1 MLRSMNGKALPLDSP
16 EMNAM
21 LSYMAWLSKGV
32 PTGVS
37 VAGRGFKRLIPQRPS
52 DPVQGQ
58 RLYIA
63 QCALCHGVDGQGM
76 VSPNNTYGFPALWGH
91 APSILAQGW
100 HDSTRPQRSSNGIC
114 RWGKGEVSAIKTPMT
129 LRFTLP
135 SSRIQTSLARSRI
148 GRKGVNL
155 MMPATERS

>member
-1 MLRSMNGKALPLDSP
+1 MNGKALPLDSP

-76 VSPNNTYGFPALWGH
+76 VSPNNTYGFPALWGPRSFNIGAGMARLH
-91 APSILAQGW
+91 TAAAFIKWNMPLGQGGSLSDQDAYDIAAYFT
-100 HDSTRPQRSSNGIC
+100 HQPRPDFP
-114 RWGKGEVSAIKTPMT
+114 GKEQDWPQGGKPDD
-129 LRFTLP
+129 
-135 SSRIQTSLARSRI
+135 ARY
-148 GRKGVNL
+148 
-155 MMPATERS
+155 

>member
-76 VSPNNTYGFPALWGH
+76 VSPNNTYGFPALWGPRSFNIGAGMARLH
-91 APSILAQGW
+91 TAAAFIKWNMPLGQGGSLSDQDAYDIAAYFT
-100 HDSTRPQRSSNGIC
+100 HQPRPDFP
-114 RWGKGEVSAIKTPMT
+114 GKEQDWPQGGKPDD
-129 LRFTLP
+129 
-135 SSRIQTSLARSRI
+135 ARY
-148 GRKGVNL
+148 
-155 MMPATERS
+155 